1 MFAVGHVGFSRFFVF
16 TKTVP
21 CLFIRWRRWF
31 IIPTFYARG
40 TADSGFTFIDLSH
53 KKKTTENY
61 ISLHI
66 GYGTFLGT
74 SYSDAVMPRLLWS
87 QSWKNTWLLRFA
99 NTNHIYL
106 FTSFRSP
113 GGSLANSCPALKRFL
128 ITDKNEEIISESV
141 ILSCIFLLV
150 DIKNIKSGLLAL
162 MKDLSMKR
170 LNSARR
176 LTDI

>member
-1 MFAVGHVGFSRFFVF
+1 MLASPASSSLLKQFLVF
-16 TKTVP
+16 
-21 CLFIRWRRWF
+21 LS
-31 IIPTFYARG
+31 AG
-40 TADSGFTFIDLSH
+40 DADSLSLLSMLEVLLTQFLRLLTSAIKRKRPH
-53 KKKTTENY
+53 R
-61 ISLHI
+61 LHI

-150 DIKNIKSGLLAL
+150 DIKNVKSGLLAL
-162 MKDLSMKR
+162 MKDLSMKS